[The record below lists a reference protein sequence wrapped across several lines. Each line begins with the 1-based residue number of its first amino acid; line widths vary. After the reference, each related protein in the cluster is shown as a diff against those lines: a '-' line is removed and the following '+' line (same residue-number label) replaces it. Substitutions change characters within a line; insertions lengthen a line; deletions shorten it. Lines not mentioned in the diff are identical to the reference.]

1 VFYQQ
6 YIYVFCVDLRTNSDY
21 FSLHYLLIG
30 FYNRGRECS
39 LCGTDWVFKSDG
51 YSFILKG
58 PITKTRNF
66 IQKWVWN
73 NYFSHG
79 LNRTWNNFV
88 QKFCLNPYFKTYVQ
102 NISKQKCMLQTGRF
116 GSIQVISTWTQ
127 QTIVLQCRPCAFW
140 LKLVMEEAKHHL
152 TSHTFGE
159 LAVSLIG
166 CILS

>member
-1 VFYQQ
+1 MFYQQ

-66 IQKWVWN
+66 IQNWVWN
-73 NYFSHG
+73 NCFGCLNQTDTFSYLKGQLLKHGILFRIGYGIIAFWVFKSDGYSFILKG
-79 LNRTWNNFV
+79 LNIKTRGFIQNWAWNNCFLGV
-88 QKFCLNPYFKTYVQ
+88 
-102 NISKQKCMLQTGRF
+102 
-116 GSIQVISTWTQ
+116 
-127 QTIVLQCRPCAFW
+127 
-140 LKLVMEEAKHHL
+140 
-152 TSHTFGE
+152 
-159 LAVSLIG
+159 
-166 CILS
+166 